1 MNKQELIETGRKVI
15 QTEISGLLQ
24 LGEGLGED
32 FVSVV
37 EKILS
42 SSGKILIAGMGK
54 SGHVAK
60 KMASTFCSTG
70 TAAYFI
76 HPSECSHGDLGIV
89 GKDDIVLLLS
99 NSGETRELSDIIYYT
114 RRYSIFTIGISSNKN
129 STLMKSTDLQLS
141 IPSMK
146 EACSLGLAPTTSTTV
161 TMALG
166 DAVAVSVMKLKKFTK
181 DSFHMFHPGGKLGA
195 KLLKVEALM
204 HTKDKLPL
212 VVSGSKMSSALL
224 VMSQKSFGVVGIVDR
239 QKKLIGVITDGD
251 LRRNIDNILDK
262 NTDIVMTRSPVTI
275 DLDSLACDAIV
286 LLNKHNITSLFVV
299 DSKFSRDVPIGIIH
313 ILDLI
318 KAGL

>member
-1 MNKQELIETGRKVI
+1 MLYRY
-15 QTEISGLLQ
+15 
-24 LGEGLGED
+24 
-32 FVSVV
+32 
-37 EKILS
+37 
-42 SSGKILIAGMGK
+42 
-54 SGHVAK
+54 
-60 KMASTFCSTG
+60 CC
-70 TAAYFI
+70 YFI

-204 HTKDKLPL
+204 HTKISYLL
-212 VVSGSKMSSALL
+212 LL
-224 VMSQKSFGVVGIVDR
+224 VAAR
-239 QKKLIGVITDGD
+239 
-251 LRRNIDNILDK
+251 
-262 NTDIVMTRSPVTI
+262 
-275 DLDSLACDAIV
+275 
-286 LLNKHNITSLFVV
+286 
-299 DSKFSRDVPIGIIH
+299 
-313 ILDLI
+313 
-318 KAGL
+318 